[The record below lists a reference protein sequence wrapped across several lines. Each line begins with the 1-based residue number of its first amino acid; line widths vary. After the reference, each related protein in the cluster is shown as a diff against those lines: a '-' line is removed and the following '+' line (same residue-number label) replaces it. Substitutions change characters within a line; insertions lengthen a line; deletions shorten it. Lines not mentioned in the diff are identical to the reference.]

1 MSINPSEALNIEN
14 FGLVAT
20 DDNGSPLYY
29 FTGGSGSPV
38 GQAAPLNTVYIDT
51 DSNELWIKCG
61 PDNNKGWEFRT
72 KVPRRFLQGYY
83 LIKENEEYRVRCL
96 SLAANTTLRVEGTL
110 RIG

>member
-1 MSINPSEALNIEN
+1 MAINPKNAFEITEDGLLFSES
-14 FGLVAT
+14 
-20 DDNGSPLYY
+20 NGSNLYY

-61 PDNNKGWEFRT
+61 PDNNKGWDLRT

-96 SLAANTTLRVEGTL
+96 RLAANTTLRVEGTL

>member
-1 MSINPSEALNIEN
+1 MALNESKAFEINED
-14 FGLVAT
+14 GLVIS
-20 DDNGSPLYY
+20 DSNGAVQTYITS
-29 FTGGSGSPV
+29 GSGSPV
-38 GQAAPLNTVYIDT
+38 GQAAPLNTFYIDI

-61 PDNNKGWEFRT
+61 PDNSKGWDLRT
-72 KVPRRFLQGYY
+72 KVPRRFLHGYY